1 MAFYLHLGPFAR
13 QVIAAIDARLA
24 ELDLAA
30 TQGCAAVGEAALAH
44 GRALPGMSDLLTLNA
59 SGFE

>member
-30 TQGCAAVGEAALAH
+30 VTGGARTQFLVAALA
-44 GRALPGMSDLLTLNA
+44 GDDP
-59 SGFE
+59 